1 MNKLIDLN
9 NIDNQTYKITED
21 WLEIKDLGSN
31 SYHFGF
37 WCVKLCS
44 SANGQEY
51 LKYEGV
57 SKIGL
62 LSVLEHYGY
71 YKRYRSNNTH
81 IFVHSNKNIL
91 KLVTPTQMKD
101 FALDLI
107 KSLPEKVDVLGF
119 KIQSEKLKEI
129 FLREH
134 NVLFGENALSPLQT
148 HKANFLSDD
157 KDTMYFPF
165 KNTVVKVTASGTK
178 LIEYEHL
185 EKLCIWEDHIIK
197 RTFTLA
203 STKTMFEDYISNIS
217 NANPKR
223 INAFRVAIG
232 YCLHRHY
239 SPVSTKA
246 ILLYDEQQTD
256 ANSAHGGTGKGLF
269 VDSLSKLRERETI
282 DGKKFDGNDKFA
294 LQRISE
300 STEIVFFDDVRH
312 DFEFERFNS
321 ILTNGWEIEAK
332 NQKTFRIALENSPK
346 MVIASN
352 SIIQTKDGNTA
363 ERRQF
368 ILEFSDFYSKLKN
381 ETQKP
386 VIDTHGCIFFD
397 EWDDNE
403 WLAFD
408 NYMIKSCQTY
418 IKDGLPI
425 NETIN
430 VRFNRLLQA
439 TSGDFVDWMV
449 QKDFHTEVLYPFMSN
464 FWDFRGLYYGE
475 SSNFSS
481 KSFGSWVKLYAKTN
495 GFEYKT
501 KRISDVTNF
510 YFTLK

>member
-1 MNKLIDLN
+1 MNELIDLN
-9 NIDNQTYKITED
+9 SITNQSYAISDN
-21 WLEIKDLGSN
+21 WLEVKDLGSN

-44 SANGQEY
+44 SQNGQEY

-62 LSVLEHYGY
+62 ISVLEHYGY
-71 YKRYRSNNTH
+71 FKRYRSNNTH

-91 KLVTPTQMKD
+91 TLVTPTQMKD
-101 FALDLI
+101 FTLDLI
-107 KSLPEKVDVLGF
+107 KSLPDKVDVLGF

-148 HKANFLSDD
+148 HTANFLSDD

-165 KNTVVKVTASGTK
+165 KNVVVKVTAGNIT
-178 LIEYEHL
+178 LIEYDQL
-185 EKLCIWEDHIIK
+185 ENLCIWENHIID
-197 RTFTLA
+197 RSFTLKN
-203 STKTMFEDYISNIS
+203 SKTMFEDYISNIS
-217 NANPKR
+217 NADPKR
-223 INAFRVAIG
+223 INAFRAAIG

-256 ANSAHGGTGKGLF
+256 SESAHGGTGKGLF
-269 VDSLSKLRERETI
+269 VDSLSKLRNRETI
-282 DGKKFDGNDKFA
+282 DGKKFDANDKFA

-300 STEIVFFDDVRH
+300 STQIVFFDDVRH
-312 DFEFERFNS
+312 DFDFERFNS

-332 NQKTFRIALENSPK
+332 NQKTFRIPLENSPK

-381 ETQKP
+381 VTQKP
-386 VIDTHGCIFFD
+386 IIDTHGCIFFD
-397 EWDDNE
+397 EWDNE
-403 WLAFD
+403 KWLAFD
-408 NYMIKSCQTY
+408 NYMIKSCQLY
-418 IKDGLPI
+418 LKDGLPI
-425 NETIN
+425 NVTIN
-430 VRFNRLLQA
+430 VKYNRLLQA
-439 TSGDFVDWMV
+439 TSADFLDWMS
-449 QKDFHTEVLYPFMSN
+449 QKNFQSETFYPFMTN
-464 FWDFRGLYYGE
+464 FWEFRSLYYGE
-475 SSNFSS
+475 SSNYSS
-481 KSFGSWVKLYAKTN
+481 KSFGNWVKLYAKTS
-495 GFEYKT
+495 GYEYKT

-510 YFTLK
+510 YFTKI

>member
-1 MNKLIDLN
+1 MEKLIDLN
-9 NIDNQTYKITED
+9 NLIIDTFNISD
-21 WLEIKDLGSN
+21 NWLELNDLGGN

-37 WCVKLCS
+37 WSVKLCS

-62 LSVLEHYGY
+62 LSVLEFYGY
-71 YKRYRSNNTH
+71 FKRYRSNNTH
-81 IFVHSNKNIL
+81 VFVQSNKNIL
-91 KLVTPTQMKD
+91 KRVTPTQIKD

-107 KSLPEKVDVLGF
+107 KSMPEKIDVLGF

-134 NVLFGENALSPLQT
+134 NVLFGDNALSPLQT
-148 HKANFLSDD
+148 HSASFLSDS
-157 KDTMYFPF
+157 KDIMYFPF
-165 KNTVVKVTASGTK
+165 KNIVVKVTVSGIK
-178 LIEYEHL
+178 LIEYENL
-185 EKLCIWEDHIIK
+185 ENLCIWENHIIDREFSLSNNK
-197 RTFTLA
+197 
-203 STKTMFEDYISNIS
+203 SMFEDYISNIS
-217 NANPKR
+217 NANSKR
-223 INAFRVAIG
+223 INAFRAAIG

-269 VDSLSKLRERETI
+269 ADSIAKLRERETI

-300 STEIVFFDDVRH
+300 STEIVFFDDVRS
-312 DFEFERFNS
+312 DFDFERFNS

-332 NQKTFRIALENSPK
+332 NQQTFRIPLENSPK

-381 ETQKP
+381 VTQKP
-386 VIDTHGCIFFD
+386 IVDTHGCVFFE
-397 EWDDNE
+397 EWDMNE
-403 WLAFD
+403 WLSFD
-408 NYMIKSCQTY
+408 NYMIKSSLAY
-418 IKDGLPI
+418 LKDGLPI

-430 VRFNRLLQA
+430 VKHNRLLQA
-439 TSGDFVDWMV
+439 TSGDFLDWMA
-449 QKDFHTEVLYPFMSN
+449 QKDFHKEVFYPFMDN
-464 FWDFRGLYYGE
+464 FWEFRSLYYGD

-481 KSFGSWVKLYAKTN
+481 KTFGNWVKLYAKTN

-510 YFTLK
+510 YFSLK

>member
-9 NIDNQTYKITED
+9 DIDNQAYKISEN

-81 IFVHSNKNIL
+81 IFVQSNKNIL

-185 EKLCIWEDHIIK
+185 VKLCIWEDHIIK

-269 VDSLSKLRERETI
+269 VDSLAKLRERETI

-300 STEIVFFDDVRH
+300 STEIVFFDDVRN

-386 VIDTHGCIFFD
+386 IIDTHGCIFFD

-408 NYMIKSCQTY
+408 NYMIKSCQIY

-449 QKDFHTEVLYPFMSN
+449 QKDFHTEVFYPFMSN
-464 FWDFRGLYYGE
+464 FWEFRSLYYGE